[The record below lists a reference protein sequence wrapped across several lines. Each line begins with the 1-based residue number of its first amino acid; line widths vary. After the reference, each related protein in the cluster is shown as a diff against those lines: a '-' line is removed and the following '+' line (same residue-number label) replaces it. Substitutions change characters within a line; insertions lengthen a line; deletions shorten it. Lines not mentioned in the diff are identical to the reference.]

1 MERHPGGQHSVSQD
15 RRIHYRVTPTIER
28 EVHVFAITPVGSR
41 HQVGLIDISA
51 GGIAFGLDHS
61 EPLTA
66 KVGDVLTL
74 RFETGRLQKS
84 LEIQA
89 KLRHQKNADNNIV
102 YGVAFEAWENERHG
116 LAPQLRSL
124 FNEREAVRVEPEDDE
139 LGINIDMAGKS
150 NLDAGV
156 LRDISVL
163 GVGIWLADD
172 NPITVK
178 ENDSL
183 TIGLQLHPEE
193 ENIDIKV
200 RVCHTQRVG
209 DRVRIGA
216 EIVENSGATLRT
228 KKKRIMDYVM
238 KRQIEVARIDAE
250 RRRAMQEH
258 YPTR

>member
-1 MERHPGGQHSVSQD
+1 MSQD

-28 EVHVFAITPVGSR
+28 EVHVFAITPSGNR

-51 GGIAFGLDHS
+51 GGIAFGLNHS

-89 KLRHQKNADNNIV
+89 KLRHQKNAEDNII
-102 YGVAFEAWENERHG
+102 YGVAFESWENPRHG

-139 LGINIDMAGKS
+139 LGVNISIAGES
-150 NLDAGV
+150 NLDAGI

-163 GVGIWLADD
+163 GVGIWLADE
-172 NPITVK
+172 NPITVM
-178 ENDSL
+178 EDDSL
-183 TIGLQLHPEE
+183 TISLQLRPEDE
-193 ENIDIKV
+193 HIDIKV

-209 DRVRIGA
+209 GRVRIGA
-216 EIVENSGATLRT
+216 EIAEGNGTVLRT